1 MQILKPLLHPP
12 IARLWAGLSLA
23 AIGDQVYRIALIWLS
38 VQLAGAH
45 ASWVTAAEAMTVLAT
60 ALFAGAWAEGWD
72 RRRTMIG
79 CDLVRAGLALAPVI
93 AWAMGCL
100 NLWTLLIPSVAL
112 AALRGVFEPA
122 LQASLPQLA
131 SSRALLTP
139 TNALMDATAR
149 LARLAGPAIAGAL
162 AGFLPTVGLM
172 AATTITSLAS
182 AIAIASL
189 RHQLPRQPRTAR
201 GSRFEMLTRGFRAV
215 RDRGYFRYL
224 LWRGGAVNGLWVVSL
239 WLCLP
244 LAVQRGELEAF
255 GARGLGVVG
264 LVMGAYGVGNLAS
277 NLVVGGLIVR
287 RPVTMI
293 LAGNA
298 VLGLGLALMGWAAL
312 AAPRDLVAPL
322 IMAASAFTALG
333 GPVMDVPMATLRQ
346 TVFAAH
352 EVAAVYRLS
361 IVFDWGGM
369 LLATAVAP
377 LALQAVSPEMAILLC
392 GGVIV
397 AVAAAGL
404 AQPGAPADWRAMTAA
419 Q

>member
-38 VQLAGAH
+38 VRLAGAH
-45 ASWVTAAEAMTVLAT
+45 ASWVTAAEAATVLAT
-60 ALFAGAWAEGWD
+60 ALFAGAWAEAWD
-72 RRRTMIG
+72 HRRTMIG
-79 CDLVRAGLALAPVI
+79 CDLVRATLALAPVI
-93 AWAMGCL
+93 AWATGCL
-100 NLWTLLIPSVAL
+100 NLWTLLVPSVAL

-122 LQASLPQLA
+122 LQASLPHLA

-149 LARLAGPAIAGAL
+149 LARLVGPTVAGAL

-172 AATTITSLAS
+172 AATTLTSLAS
-182 AIAIASL
+182 AVAIASL
-189 RHQLPRQPRTAR
+189 RHHLPRRPQTAR

-224 LWRGGAVNGLWVVSL
+224 LWRGGVVNGLWVVAL

-244 LAVQRGELEAF
+244 LTVQHRGLEVF
-255 GARGLGVVG
+255 GTRGLGVVG
-264 LVMGAYGVGNLAS
+264 LVMGAYGVGNLAG
-277 NLVVGGLIVR
+277 NLVVGGLAPR
-287 RPVTMI
+287 RPVTLI

-298 VLGLGLALMGWAAL
+298 VLGVGLALMGWAAL
-312 AAPRDLVAPL
+312 AAPEPLAAPL
-322 IMAASAFTALG
+322 IMAAAALTALG
-333 GPVMDVPMATLRQ
+333 GPMMDVPMATLRQ
-346 TVFAAH
+346 TVFAPH

-369 LLATAVAP
+369 LLATLVAP
-377 LALQAVSPEMAILLC
+377 FVLQAISAEMTLLLC

-404 AQPGAPADWRAMTAA
+404 CQPGAPASWQAMTAA
-419 Q
+419 R

>member
-23 AIGDQVYRIALIWLS
+23 AIGDQIYRIALVWLS

-45 ASWVTAAEAMTVLAT
+45 AGWVTTAEAATVLAT

-93 AWAMGCL
+93 AWATGHL
-100 NLWTLLIPSVAL
+100 NLWTLLVPSVAL

-149 LARLAGPAIAGAL
+149 LARLVGPTLAGAL

-172 AATTITSLAS
+172 AATTLTSLAS
-182 AIAIASL
+182 AIAITSL
-189 RHQLPRQPRTAR
+189 RDQLPRQSRPAG
-201 GSRFEMLTRGFRAV
+201 GSRLEMLTRGFRAIQ
-215 RDRGYFRYL
+215 DRGYFRYL
-224 LWRGGAVNGLWVVSL
+224 LWRGGVVNGLWVVSL

-244 LAVQRGELEAF
+244 LAVQRGGLEAF
-255 GARGLGVVG
+255 GAHGLGVVG

-277 NLVVGGLIVR
+277 NLVVGGLVLR

-298 VLGLGLALMGWAAL
+298 VVGLGLALMGWAAL
-312 AAPRDLVAPL
+312 AAPKDLAVPL

-333 GPVMDVPMATLRQ
+333 GPVTDVPMATLRQ
-346 TVFAAH
+346 TVFAPH

-369 LLATAVAP
+369 LLATAFAP
-377 LALQAVSPEMAILLC
+377 LALQAVSPEKAILLC
-392 GGVIV
+392 GAVIV
-397 AVAAAGL
+397 AAAAAGL
-404 AQPGAPADWRAMTAA
+404 TQPGAPADWQAMTAA

>member
-45 ASWVTAAEAMTVLAT
+45 ASWVTTAEATTVLAT
-60 ALFAGAWAEGWD
+60 ALFAGAWAEDWNH
-72 RRRTMIG
+72 RRTMIG
-79 CDLVRAGLALAPVI
+79 CDLVRAGLALAPVT
-93 AWAMGCL
+93 AWATGHL

-131 SSRALLTP
+131 SSRLLLTP

-149 LARLAGPAIAGAL
+149 LARLVGPTIAGVL

-172 AATTITSLAS
+172 AATTMTSLAS
-182 AIAIASL
+182 AIAITSL
-189 RHQLPRQPRTAR
+189 RHQLPHRPRTAR

-215 RDRGYFRYL
+215 RNRGYFRYL
-224 LWRGGAVNGLWVVSL
+224 LWRGGVVNGLWVVSL

-244 LAVQRGELEAF
+244 LAVQRGGLGAF
-255 GARGLGVVG
+255 GASGLGTVG

-298 VLGLGLALMGWAAL
+298 VVGLGLALMGWAAL
-312 AAPRDLVAPL
+312 AAPKDLALPL

-333 GPVMDVPMATLRQ
+333 GPVTDVPMATLRQ
-346 TVFAAH
+346 TVFAAR
-352 EVAAVYRLS
+352 EVAAVHRLC

-369 LLATAVAP
+369 LLATAIAP
-377 LALQAVSPEMAILLC
+377 LALQAVSPAMTILLC

-397 AVAAAGL
+397 AVATAGL
-404 AQPGAPADWRAMTAA
+404 TQPGAPTDWQAVAVA